1 MDISW
6 LGHACVR
13 VRAGG
18 TFVVMD
24 PASRE
29 TGYDMGRPTAEIV
42 TVSHHDPAHDNIKGL
57 RGEPLVLD
65 GPGEYEVQGV
75 QFLGVATGLR
85 PRSEGEK
92 PERNVVFV
100 VEAEELRVAHLGAL
114 GTRLTADQKEQL
126 GDIDILLVPVGGDPA
141 LDPVEAGR
149 LTRELEPRVVIPI
162 LFTPGEDGAA
172 PAEFVRAVGVQAE
185 PAIARVTLQKRSLG
199 EKLRLVLLEP
209 RS

>member
-24 PASRE
+24 PTSRD

-42 TVSHHDPAHDNIKGL
+42 TVSHHDPAHDNVRGL

-85 PRSEGEK
+85 PRSEDEK

-114 GTRLTADQKEQL
+114 GTGLTADQKDQL
-126 GDIDILLVPVGGDPA
+126 GDIDVLLVPVGGEPA
-141 LDPVEAGR
+141 LGPAEAGR
-149 LTRELEPRVVIPI
+149 LARELDPRVVIPI
-162 LFTPGEDGAA
+162 LFAPGEGGAA
-172 PAEFVRAVGVQAE
+172 PAEFVRAVGVEAE
-185 PAIARVTLQKRSLG
+185 PVTPRVTLQKRSLG
-199 EKLRLVLLEP
+199 DKLRLVLLEP

>member
-24 PASRE
+24 PTTRE
-29 TGYDMGRPTAEIV
+29 AGYDMGRPTAEIV
-42 TVSHHDPAHDNIKGL
+42 TVSHRDPAHDNVKGL
-57 RGEPLVLD
+57 RGEPLVLE

-85 PRSEGEK
+85 PLSEGEK

-114 GTRLTADQKEQL
+114 GTRLTADQKDQL
-126 GDIDILLVPVGGDPA
+126 GDIDVLLVPVGGDPA
-141 LDPVEAGR
+141 LDPAEAAR

-162 LFTPGEDGAA
+162 MFVPGEGGAA
-172 PAEFVRAVGVQAE
+172 PAEFVRAVGVDAE
-185 PAIARVTLQKRSLG
+185 PVTTRVTLQKRSLG